1 MHYMRATTGNHKSFP
16 VPDASDVITNCGYI
30 MALRHGVVMPYEK
43 GFRIHYANHSRDF
56 ASTDELYG
64 VIDQHLREDCEKG
77 CNFGELIDAMN
88 RVPYLDF
95 KGTPVLFRLQ
105 EVLAPEIILL
115 TNVLGL
121 AETLDQALLSKILFC
136 IEQLPEIVGPIGSND
151 LMTTIDSLNRLKMQL
166 SRFQENLEI
175 GARAY
180 KGYEQFDFDYTKYVD
195 FDKYLEVIEHILT
208 RIDRLMKFNSTIRT
222 SHFVGQAVSKEVHKF
237 TQAVNDSLSSFGDIA
252 ELSIEPINED
262 VVMRFIMNNI
272 HLASRD
278 DCDKYTPVNNP
289 TNNFQ

>member
-1 MHYMRATTGNHKSFP
+1 MHYEKDGLGQYL
-16 VPDASDVITNCGYI
+16 VPDASDAITNCGYI
-30 MALRHGVVMPYEK
+30 MALRHGFVMPCEK
-43 GFRIHYANHSRDF
+43 EFRIHYPQFNQHFS
-56 ASTDELYG
+56 STAALYAR
-64 VIDQHLREDCEKG
+64 IRQHLVEDIEKG
-77 CNFGELIDAMN
+77 CNFGELVDALNPNATPISHN
-88 RVPYLDF
+88 R
-95 KGTPVLFRLQ
+95 GVLFNLQDTLASEINVISKRLC
-105 EVLAPEIILL
+105 LPDDID
-115 TNVLGL
+115 
-121 AETLDQALLSKILFC
+121 LDGLSKILFC
-136 IEQLPEIVGPIGSND
+136 TEHLSEIVEELQTCNVCRKIWV
-151 LMTTIDSLNRLKMQL
+151 LNELKTQL
-166 SRFQENLEI
+166 ERFSANLEW

-222 SHFVGQAVSKEVHKF
+222 SHFVGQAVSREVHKF